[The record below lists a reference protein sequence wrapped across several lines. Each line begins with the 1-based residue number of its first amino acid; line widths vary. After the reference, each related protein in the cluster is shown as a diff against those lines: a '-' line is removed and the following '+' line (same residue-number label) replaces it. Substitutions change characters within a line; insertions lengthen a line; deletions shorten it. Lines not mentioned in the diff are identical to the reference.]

1 MVNVFSILVDD
12 SFLFVKLHSFKLCF
26 VNIVCRNFELP
37 SVHIDNLSTPPPPPP
52 PHILSPPFYLS
63 NNFWKKILISTLS
76 MIFQESELSYETK
89 FLHFFWKTL
98 FFILFTYS
106 PFCRSSQKECQK
118 CIFQWSGD
126 LNLKHFKWP
135 KQAVKKVSLGKNGC
149 RQKFCS
155 TPIPPNFRGDLKISD
170 QNNFEGGGEGDLSK
184 KLNLGGGAKF

>member
-12 SFLFVKLHSFKLCF
+12 SFLFVKLHSFIKLCF

-37 SVHIDNLSTPPPPPP
+37 SVHIDNLSTPPY
-52 PHILSPPFYLS
+52 IFTPFLLHAFFIS
-63 NNFWKKILISTLS
+63 NSFWKKILLSTLS
-76 MIFQESELSYETK
+76 MIFQESELSYKTK

-118 CIFQWSGD
+118 CIFQWSGG
-126 LNLKHFKWP
+126 LNLKNFKWP
-135 KQAVKKVSLGKNGC
+135 KQAVKKLSLGKNGC

-155 TPIPPNFRGDLKISD
+155 TPIPPNFRGVLKFSD
-170 QNNFEGGGEGDLSK
+170 QNNFEGGEGDLSK